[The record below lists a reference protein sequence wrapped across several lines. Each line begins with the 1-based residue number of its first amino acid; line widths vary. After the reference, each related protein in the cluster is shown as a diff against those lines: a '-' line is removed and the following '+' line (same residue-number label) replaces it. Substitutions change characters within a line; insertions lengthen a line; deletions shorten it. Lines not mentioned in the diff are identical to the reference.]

1 MPLCVVITRGV
12 EMRYR
17 GFLASVMLELA
28 PGVYASTRM
37 SKGVRE
43 RVWDVMSE
51 WHSQLQT
58 GSIVMAWRE
67 AGAPGGLKV
76 LTLGEPP
83 KDLVEHEGSL
93 LVRTPVSI
101 ALTRVP

>member
-1 MPLCVVITRGV
+1 MPLCIVVTRDV

-17 GFLASVMLELA
+17 GFLGSVMLELA
-28 PGVYASTRM
+28 PGVYAGPRM
-37 SKGVRE
+37 GKGVRE

-51 WHSQLQT
+51 WHNQMQT
-58 GSIVMAWRE
+58 GSIVMTWRE

-76 LTLGEPP
+76 LTLGEAP

-93 LVRTPVSI
+93 LVRRPVSH
-101 ALTRVP
+101 